1 MYDIYVKDE
10 RGKKMKTADYG
21 VAFSNQLSEYGL
33 PNGVEAK
40 IIVDDAKI
48 KYATFVVNHPEEK
61 GKRTKRK

>member
-1 MYDIYVKDE
+1 
-10 RGKKMKTADYG
+10 MKTADYG